1 MAVQLDLWQ
10 PVERGDDVH
19 RPSFV
24 GVGFGQP

>member
-1 MAVQLDLWQ
+1 MAVQLDLGQ

-24 GVGFGQP
+24 GAGSRQP

>member
-1 MAVQLDLWQ
+1 VQLDLWQ

-24 GVGFGQP
+24 RAGFLKP

>member
-1 MAVQLDLWQ
+1 MAMQLHLGQ

-24 GVGFGQP
+24 GVGFGPP